1 MAYVR
6 ISYHRDPKRIASH
19 VRYIAERP
27 ESRGLRGLGPE
38 FRALGGEVDA
48 AIRLLRHHGEMVRAR
63 AGQGLREGPFWRF
76 IFTLPTPLAQRVAA
90 ADHVM
95 SAGSTRV
102 MRDAI
107 EATFRSAGRDLQGVY
122 ALHFHAASRQEHAHI
137 HVDLSPVDRQ
147 GRRVHVT
154 ERQRENFKDTWGREV
169 ERALGRIERR
179 RLHPE
184 PEKAEARA
192 AWSRRRTTAPQP
204 AAGLGTRSHGMMRA
218 KRWTTG
224 GRTYLP
230 TLASHLFGLGRSSSP
245 LLDLLLRALVGRA
258 HARMTRSVPS
268 LAIRAGLG
276 LDVRLGP
283 LRIAGLGLGDRGRG

>member
-6 ISYHRDPKRIASH
+6 ISYHRDPKRIAAH

-90 ADHVM
+90 ADHLM

-122 ALHFHAASRQEHAHI
+122 ALHFHAASRREHAHV
-137 HVDLSPVDRQ
+137 HVDLSPLDRQ

-169 ERALGRIERR
+169 ERALSRIERGR
-179 RLHPE
+179 QHPE
-184 PEKAEARA
+184 PDMAETWAR
-192 AWSRRRTTAPQP
+192 WSRLQTTAPEP
-204 AAGLGTRSHGMMRA
+204 GSGFEKRSHTVGRV
-218 KRWTTG
+218 KRGTTG
-224 GRTYLP
+224 GRVYLP
-230 TLASHLFGLGRSSSP
+230 TLANHLFGFGRSPSP
-245 LLDLLLRALVGRA
+245 LLDLLVRALVGRA
-258 HARMTRSVPS
+258 HARTARPMSH
-268 LAIRAGLG
+268 LAIQAGLS
-276 LDVRLGP
+276 LDALLELP
-283 LRIAGLGLGDRGRG
+283 RIGRLGLGDRGRG